1 MIFSWI
7 LKIVCWIIAGMVA
20 SKLMKLDVG
29 SDRNGILVNLII
41 GIIGGLVGTLVA
53 HLLSIEAT
61 NIIGSTVISIVG
73 ACAAIGLVKYF
84 GGKKDS

>member
-1 MIFSWI
+1 
-7 LKIVCWIIAGMVA
+7 MVA

-53 HLLSIEAT
+53 KLLGIGAT
-61 NIIGSTVISIVG
+61 NIIGSTLISIAG
-73 ACAAIGLVKYF
+73 SCLAIWLVMYF
-84 GGKKDS
+84 SAKK